1 VRALVLELY
10 PVLTQH
16 TMKGGPWS
24 LGSSIGKMRVIKYP
38 PGLINLQLSKWCS
51 PKTSVLNVLAHL
63 CTPVGT
69 CLGWDGD
76 EEPGR
81 GQNTR
86 ANPLDCHARVVVN
99 HVEPLLIW
107 HGKLEKVACLEGDFA
122 HRQVWYILEKTGYS
136 SKIST
141 ERLEC
146 ETSTYRPASSIAV
159 REMSMP
165 KVSSPRHDAM

>member
-1 VRALVLELY
+1 
-10 PVLTQH
+10 
-16 TMKGGPWS
+16 

-38 PGLINLQLSKWCS
+38 PGLINLQQSKWCS
-51 PKTSVLNVLAHL
+51 PKTSALNVLAHL

-99 HVEPLLIW
+99 HVKPLIIR
-107 HGKLEKVACLEGDFA
+107 HGELEKVARLEGDLA
-122 HRQVWYILEKTGYS
+122 HRQVRYILEKTGS
-136 SKIST
+136 SSRIST
-141 ERLEC
+141 ERLGR
-146 ETSTYRPASSIAV
+146 ETWAYRPASSIAV

-165 KVSSPRHDAM
+165 KVSSPRHDAI